1 MPSRRRAVS
10 EIVGSLIVLLIVS
23 TLGTYLYNHAL
34 TIISYEQTNLQQQM
48 SITGNKAQER
58 LKIIA
63 TWWSPAFD
71 VINITVYNYGNEATK
86 VSDVYIN
93 GERVTD
99 FISGRLE
106 TIDVYELVK
115 VCFRPPSAIV
125 PANLTEITVVSERGV
140 SHVYDSEP

>member
-1 MPSRRRAVS
+1 
-10 EIVGSLIVLLIVS
+10 
-23 TLGTYLYNHAL
+23 
-34 TIISYEQTNLQQQM
+34 M
-48 SITGNKAQER
+48 SITGNKAKER

-115 VCFRPPSAIV
+115 VCLIPPSAIV

-140 SHVYDSEP
+140 SHVYNSEP